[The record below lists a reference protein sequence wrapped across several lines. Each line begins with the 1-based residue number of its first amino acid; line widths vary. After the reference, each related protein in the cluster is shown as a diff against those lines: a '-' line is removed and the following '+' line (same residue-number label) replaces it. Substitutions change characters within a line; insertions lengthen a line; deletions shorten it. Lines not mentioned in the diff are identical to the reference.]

1 MVSQHGVVSQ
11 GSAPQAPLDPATLAE
26 SLLPFGQS
34 RMLPRAAY
42 TDPAVFEWEQR
53 HFFGGGW
60 MCVGRSD
67 QVANPG
73 DQRAEAAG
81 IGSVLL
87 TRDDEGIL
95 HAFANTCR
103 HRGHELLPCGAAA
116 SQSVIICPYHAW
128 TYSLAGD
135 LRAAAGF
142 KSQPGFD
149 AGQWGLAEL
158 PCIEWHGLI
167 FVDGGGTAA
176 PLSDAL
182 RTLDT
187 MLAPYEMSRLV
198 VAGRHEY
205 DAAANW
211 KILTENYHEC
221 YHCPS
226 IHPELCRVSPPR
238 SGDNYHL
245 SGAWVGGTMDLRPGM
260 TTMSLD
266 GASEGVPL
274 RGLDEKGLR
283 TVLYVNVFPNV
294 LISPHPDY
302 VMVHRLV
309 PVAVD
314 RTRIEC
320 SWAFAPEAT
329 ARPDFDP
336 SYAIDFW
343 DLTNRQDW
351 AACESVQRGL
361 ASPHAKP
368 GPLNPAE
375 DAVYQFVTMVARGY
389 LGRSVW
395 TSGTPARETISPR

>member
-1 MVSQHGVVSQ
+1 MVSQQRVMSQ
-11 GSAPQAPLDPATLAE
+11 YNAPPAPLDPAGLAE
-26 SLLPFGQS
+26 SLRPFGQS

-81 IGSVLL
+81 VGSVLL
-87 TRDDEGIL
+87 TRHDDGIL

-116 SQSVIICPYHAW
+116 TQSMIICPYHAW
-128 TYSLAGD
+128 TYSLDGG

-142 KSQPGFD
+142 KNQPGFD
-149 AGQWGLAEL
+149 ASQWGLVEL
-158 PCIEWHGLI
+158 ACVEWHGLI
-167 FVDGGGTAA
+167 FVDGGGMAA
-176 PLSDAL
+176 PLDDAL
-182 RTLDT
+182 RTLDA

-226 IHPELCRVSPPR
+226 IHPELCRVSPAK
-238 SGDNYHL
+238 SGDNYTL
-245 SGAWVGGTMDLRPGM
+245 PGAWVGGTMELRPGM
-260 TTMSLD
+260 ATMSLD
-266 GASEGVPL
+266 GTSHAAPL

-283 TVLYVNVFPNV
+283 TVLYVNIFPNV

-320 SWAFAPEAT
+320 SWAFAPETT

-351 AACESVQRGL
+351 AARESVQRGL
-361 ASPHAKP
+361 ASPHAEP